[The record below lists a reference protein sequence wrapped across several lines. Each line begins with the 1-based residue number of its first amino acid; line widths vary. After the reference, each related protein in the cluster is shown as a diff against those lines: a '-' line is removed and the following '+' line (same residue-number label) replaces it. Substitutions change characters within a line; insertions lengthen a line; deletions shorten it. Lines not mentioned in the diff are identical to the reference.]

1 MGSTSDFDV
10 ERPAHLSAKQTVLV
24 YPNTKKENTDRQVNR
39 CIIVLGILHIT
50 AQNNTCYQLT
60 TTSEF

>member
-10 ERPAHLSAKQTVLV
+10 ERPAHLSAEQTVLV

-50 AQNNTCYQLT
+50 AHAVN
-60 TTSEF
+60 